1 MQNRSQT
8 YSFNNIRY
16 AQPPVGE
23 LRFAAP
29 VPPTGRNPV
38 VQNGSFSPICPQA
51 LPAWSAIGN
60 AFVRAFAAGN
70 ASSFNYTAAVI
81 AANAAAATA
90 APYTPS
96 PQETEDCL
104 FLDVVVPKKIFD
116 NANNLRKRQ
125 AGTGGAPVLVWYGGS
140 RFYPSN
146 IINSLTGSMAAAT

>member
-1 MQNRSQT
+1 MQNQSQT

-81 AANAAAATA
+81 AANAAAATT

-96 PQETEDCL
+96 AQETEDCL
-104 FLDVVVPKKIFD
+104 FLDVVVPKKTFD
-116 NANNLRKRQ
+116 NANNMRRRQ
-125 AGTGGAPVLVWYGGS
+125 AGMGGAPVLVWYGS
-140 RFYPSN
+140 NLFYSSN
-146 IINSLTGSMAAAT
+146 ITNSLAGSMAAAT

>member
-1 MQNRSQT
+1 MQNKSQT

-16 AQPPVGE
+16 AQPPVGD

-29 VPPTGRNPV
+29 VPPAGRNPV
-38 VQNGSFSPICPQA
+38 LQNGSFSPICPQA
-51 LPAWSAIGN
+51 LPAWSSIGN

-70 ASSFNYTAAVI
+70 ASSFNYTAAVVALS
-81 AANAAAATA
+81 AASANTTS
-90 APYTPS
+90 YQPS

-125 AGTGGAPVLVWYGGS
+125 AGTGGAPVLVWHVFCSFS
-140 RFYPSN
+140 RHSTN
-146 IINSLTGSMAAAT
+146 ICAGSMVAAT